1 MYDIM
6 VTRGDI
12 MNVKP
17 ITKERLSYSID
28 KTIAKKFNELCKK
41 KMLNRSAWVEAQMK
55 SFIEKEDEK

>member
-1 MYDIM
+1 
-6 VTRGDI
+6 